1 MAVAMSTLTIS
12 AMEGMFSA
20 SPSLSNRSFQ
30 LMYGIWGTMGAVFI
44 ISWNISMTRRW
55 WLPSEVRSIE
65 YGSISSSRSSK
76 VAQDI
81 HFEAS
86 SLPRWDKNADSHD
99 AVGKPRFGSKK
110 AVDEYLAKSEGDWV
124 YD

>member
-1 MAVAMSTLTIS
+1 MPLYNFKTAGTGELAELFFSMRAAPSIGSTVTVDGQ
-12 AMEGMFSA
+12 EFV
-20 SPSLSNRSFQ
+20 R
-30 LMYGIWGTMGAVFI
+30 
-44 ISWNISMTRRW
+44 
-55 WLPSEVRSIE
+55 LPSSPQL
-65 YGSISSSRSSK
+65 K

>member
-1 MAVAMSTLTIS
+1 MPLYNFKIAATGEPAELFFTMRDAPAI
-12 AMEGMFSA
+12 G
-20 SPSLSNRSFQ
+20 SLVTVGGREF
-30 LMYGIWGTMGAVFI
+30 V
-44 ISWNISMTRRW
+44 R
-55 WLPSEVRSIE
+55 LPSSPQL
-65 YGSISSSRSSK
+65 K
-76 VAQDI
+76 VAENI

-86 SLPRWDKNADSHD
+86 SLPRWDKNADSYD